1 MLKAAERYAIK
12 ELTGEVVAEVGG
24 QEAAASVTRVKRHG
38 TFGDYIND
46 ERYLVP
52 LDVAIELD
60 QYLLSRGKKAL
71 FAERYAQLTGHVLVR
86 IDGRAGLDAIT
97 RRSSRS
103 AEWFG
108 KMMADILSAIADG
121 RITGEEGTRI
131 LADIHQLMTELAG
144 VAQAVRDAVE
154 QEDSTR
160 A

>member
-1 MLKAAERYAIK
+1 MLKTAERYAIK
-12 ELTGEVVAEVGG
+12 SLTGDVVAEVGG

-60 QYLLSRGKKAL
+60 QYLLSRGKKAM
-71 FAERYAQLTGHVLVR
+71 FAERYAQLTGHLLVR
-86 IDGRAGLDAIT
+86 IDTSHGLDAIT
-97 RRSSRS
+97 RSSSRS

-108 KMMADILSAIADG
+108 RMMADILSAITDG
-121 RITGEEGTRI
+121 RITGDEGKRI
-131 LADIHQLMTELAG
+131 LADIYQLMTELAG

-154 QEDSTR
+154 ADD
-160 A
+160 ANA

>member
-12 ELTGEVVAEVGG
+12 QLTGEVVAEVGG

-60 QYLLSRGKKAL
+60 QYLMTRGKKAM

-86 IDGRAGLDAIT
+86 IDAGAGLDAIT

-108 KMMADILSAIADG
+108 KMMADILTALAVG
-121 RITGEEGTRI
+121 RISGEEGARI

-144 VAQAVRDAVE
+144 VAQAVHDAVE
-154 QEDSTR
+154 AEGDDG

>member
-12 ELTGEVVAEVGG
+12 ELTGDVVAEVGG

-60 QYLLSRGKKAL
+60 QYLLSRGKAAM

-86 IDGRAGLDAIT
+86 IDAAHGLDAVT
-97 RRSSRS
+97 RRSARS

-108 KMMADILSAIADG
+108 RMMADVLGAIADG
-121 RITGEEGTRI
+121 RITGDEGKRI
-131 LADIHQLMTELAG
+131 LGDIHQLMTELAG
-144 VAQAVRDAVE
+144 VAHAVRDAVE
-154 QEDSTR
+154 AEDASR